1 MHLRPPLIHRR
12 GILLAATGWLGSSHL
27 FAQSSTD
34 VFPSRPIHLVVPYG
48 PGGSPD
54 VLARLLGKSLSSL
67 LQQPV
72 VIENKPGGNG
82 IIAAQSVAKAS
93 NDGYTLFI
101 ADTGHLAINPALYPK
116 LPYDPKRDFAPIA
129 LTTWTPFFLVVNKE
143 KLAVSSV
150 QELLVIARKR
160 PGELSYGSSGNGSP
174 HHLSMEA
181 LKVAAG
187 IDIQHVPFKGVAE
200 SVPALLGGQI
210 DMMFVALP
218 SVAAAIQAGK
228 LKVLAVSSA
237 QRSALMPEIPTLSES
252 GVTGFDMGSKI
263 GILAPAG
270 TPANR
275 VMRLNEAILQA
286 LKSPDLAQRFPS
298 LGMEVIGSSP
308 AEYATLIEAERQR
321 LQQVVQHTGMK
332 ID

>member
-1 MHLRPPLIHRR
+1 MNHHPTIHRR
-12 GILLAATGWLGSSHL
+12 SALLATMAFISTPLL
-27 FAQSSTD
+27 FAQTAVSA
-34 VFPSRPIHLVVPYG
+34 FPNRPIHLVVPYG

-72 VIENKPGGNG
+72 IIDNKPGGNG
-82 IIAAQSVAKAS
+82 IIAAQAVAKAS

-101 ADTGHLAINPALYPK
+101 ADTGHLAINPALHPK
-116 LPYDPKRDFAPIA
+116 LPYDPKRDFTPIS
-129 LTTWTPFFLVVNKE
+129 LTTWTPFFLVINKD
-143 KLAVSSV
+143 KISANSV
-150 QELLVIARKR
+150 QELLVIARR
-160 PGELSYGSSGNGSP
+160 HPGELSYGSSGNGSP

-181 LKVAAG
+181 LKVATG

-200 SVPALLGGQI
+200 SVPALLSGQI

-218 SVAAAIQAGK
+218 SVAGAIQAGK

-252 GVTGFDMGSKI
+252 GLTGFDMGSKI

-270 TPANR
+270 TPGN
-275 VMRLNEAILQA
+275 VINRLNESILQA
-286 LKSPDLAQRFPS
+286 LRSPDLAQRFPS

-308 AEYATLIEAERQR
+308 AEYASVIEVERQQ
-321 LQQVVQHTGMK
+321 LQQVVQRTGMK